1 VQAHYKRVLLKLS
14 GEALLGDR
22 TFGIDPKYVRYLAE
36 EVRSVHEL
44 GVETAIVIG
53 GGNFLRGAAVA
64 EQGIEEATAH
74 YMGMLAMVI
83 NALALQSQLE
93 AVGLETR
100 VQTALTMSEVAEPYI
115 RRRAIRHL
123 EKGRIVVFAAGTGN
137 PFFTSDTAAALRAAE
152 IEAEVI
158 LMAKNKV
165 DGVYDADPRVVPGA
179 KKYAKLT
186 YQEMLEKR
194 LGVMDQTAAALAA
207 ERDIEILV
215 FDVSER
221 GSMRRAVLGER
232 IGTLVHAGTGER

>member
-1 VQAHYKRVLLKLS
+1 MGRKYKRVLLKMS

-36 EVRSVHEL
+36 EVRSIHEV

-83 NALALQSQLE
+83 NGLALQSQLE

-123 EKGRIVVFAAGTGN
+123 EKGRVVVFAAGTGN
-137 PFFTSDTAAALRAAE
+137 PFFTSDTAVALRAAE
-152 IEAEVI
+152 IDAEVI

-165 DGVYDADPRVVPGA
+165 DGVYDADPRIVPGA
-179 KKYAKLT
+179 KKYADLT
-186 YQEMLEKR
+186 FQEVLEKK
-194 LGVMDQTAAALAA
+194 LGVMDQTAAALAG
-207 ERDIEILV
+207 ERGIEILV
-215 FDVSER
+215 FDISER
-221 GSMRRAVLGER
+221 GAMRRAVLGER
-232 IGTLVHAGTGER
+232 VGTLVHAG

>member
-1 VQAHYKRVLLKLS
+1 LPPKYKRVLLKLS

-22 TFGIDPKYVRYLAE
+22 PFGIDPAYVRYLAE
-36 EVRSVHEL
+36 EIRGVHEL
-44 GVETAIVIG
+44 GVQTAIVIG

-64 EQGIEEATAH
+64 EQGIEEAQGH

-93 AVGLETR
+93 ATGVPTR
-100 VQTALTMSEVAEPYI
+100 VQSALRIEEVAEPYI
-115 RRRAIRHL
+115 RRRAIHHL
-123 EKGRIVVFAAGTGN
+123 EKGLVVIFAAGTGN

-152 IEAEVI
+152 IDAEVI

-165 DGVYDADPRVVPGA
+165 DGVYDADPRLVAGA
-179 KKYAKLT
+179 RKYTDLT

-194 LGVMDQTAAALAA
+194 LAVMDQTAAALAA
-207 ERDIEILV
+207 EREIEILV
-215 FDVSER
+215 FDVAAA

-232 IGTLVHAGTGER
+232 VGTLVHAG

>member
-1 VQAHYKRVLLKLS
+1 METRYKRVLLKMS

-44 GVETAIVIG
+44 GVQTAIVIG

-100 VQTALTMSEVAEPYI
+100 VQSALTMAEVAEPYI

-123 EKGRIVVFAAGTGN
+123 EKGRVVVFAAGTGN
-137 PFFTSDTAAALRAAE
+137 PFFTSDTAATLRAAE
-152 IEAEVI
+152 IDAEVI

-165 DGVYDADPRVVPGA
+165 DGVYDADPRVVPNA
-179 KKYAKLT
+179 KKYVDLT

-207 ERDIEILV
+207 EREIEIVV
-215 FDVSER
+215 FDVSAR
-221 GSMRRAVLGER
+221 GAMRRAVLGER
-232 IGTLVHAGTGER
+232 VGTLVHAGPAR

>member
-1 VQAHYKRVLLKLS
+1 MPTKYKRVLLKMS

-22 TFGIDPKYVRYLAE
+22 TFGIDPAYVRYLAE

-100 VQTALTMSEVAEPYI
+100 VQTALTMAEGAEPYI

-123 EKGRIVVFAAGTGN
+123 EKGRVVVFAAGTGN
-137 PFFTSDTAAALRAAE
+137 PFFTSDTAATLRAAE
-152 IEAEVI
+152 IDAEVI

-179 KKYAKLT
+179 KKYEQLT

-194 LGVMDQTAAALAA
+194 LTVMDQTAAALAA
-207 ERDIEILV
+207 EREIDILV

-221 GSMRRAVLGER
+221 GSMRRAVLGEHV
-232 IGTLVHAGTGER
+232 GTLVHAG

>member
-1 VQAHYKRVLLKLS
+1 MGRKYKRVLLKMS

-22 TFGIDPKYVRYLAE
+22 SFGIDPRYVRYLAE
-36 EVRSVHEL
+36 EVRSMHDL
-44 GVETAIVIG
+44 GVEVAIVIG

-64 EQGIEEATAH
+64 EQGVEEATAH
-74 YMGMLAMVI
+74 YMGMLAMII

-100 VQTALTMSEVAEPYI
+100 VQTALTISEVAEPYI

-123 EKGRIVVFAAGTGN
+123 EKGRVVVFAAGTGN

-152 IEAEVI
+152 IDADVI

-165 DGVYDADPRVVPGA
+165 DGVYDADPRTVPGA
-179 KKYAKLT
+179 KKYERLT
-186 YQEMLEKR
+186 YQEMLEKK

-207 ERDIEILV
+207 EREIDILV

-221 GSMRRAVLGER
+221 GAMKRAVMGESV
-232 IGTLVHAGTGER
+232 GTLVHAG

>member
-1 VQAHYKRVLLKLS
+1 MPPKYKRVLLKLS

-22 TFGIDPKYVRYLAE
+22 TFGISPTYVRYLAE
-36 EVRSVHEL
+36 EVRSIHEL

-83 NALALQSQLE
+83 NALAVQSQLE
-93 AVGLETR
+93 AIGIPAR
-100 VQTALTMSEVAEPYI
+100 VQSALEIRAVAEPYI

-179 KKYAKLT
+179 RKYSVLT
-186 YQEMLEKR
+186 YQEMLEKK
-194 LGVMDQTAAALAA
+194 LAVMDQTAAALAA

-215 FDVSER
+215 FDISAA
-221 GSMRRAVLGER
+221 GAMRRAVLGESV
-232 IGTLVHAGTGER
+232 GTLVRAG